1 MGMPAGLP
9 LAAEVRA
16 VLALQ
21 LSVWLCHPDGSAAH
35 SSSGTA
41 PVKPRGVS
49 RSLRL
54 EDTCRLCFLW

>member
-1 MGMPAGLP
+1 MGMSAGLP

-21 LSVWLCHPDGSAAH
+21 LSVWLCHPGGSAAH

-41 PVKPRGVS
+41 PVKPGGVS
-49 RSLRL
+49 QSLGL
-54 EDTCRLCFLW
+54 GDTCRLCFLW